1 VGCRECRAPEFRV
14 KAMEGAEDLD
24 VQALV
29 ALRVPWKQKTV
40 TPGVPRTGRDTHT
53 HQGSRVDG
61 NQPCAR
67 H

>member
-1 VGCRECRAPEFRV
+1 
-14 KAMEGAEDLD
+14 MEGAEDLD

-67 H
+67 P